1 MSGGR
6 WQQAVRA
13 SAASSGAP
21 SALRPLALGLLL
33 ALIAAPAGAAGLQ
46 VTPTLL
52 TLHSRQNADGLWL
65 SNTGT
70 TTLQAQVRVFRW
82 TQANGEEH
90 FEPTQALAISPP
102 MLELA
107 PGARQLVRVI
117 RLGAPPAREDSYRL
131 IVDELPPDD
140 ANRPPGLQF
149 VLRYSLPVFLAPA
162 GDAAPAPKLRAQLSF
177 QGEQVRI
184 EVRNDGDQHAQLAD
198 LVFVDSHGT
207 RHALQSGL
215 LGYAL
220 PGQRMRWPLAAP
232 AELLRGG
239 GTLKAR
245 INGEA
250 TEQALA
256 LDPPAG

>member
-13 SAASSGAP
+13 SAASAGVVPAVGS
-21 SALRPLALGLLL
+21 LALGLLL
-33 ALIAAPAGAAGLQ
+33 TVIAAPAGAAGLQ
-46 VTPTLL
+46 VTPTSL
-52 TLHSRQNADGLWL
+52 TLQARQNADGLWL

-70 TTLQAQVRVFRW
+70 TALQAQVRVFRW
-82 TQANGEEH
+82 TQDNGEER

-149 VLRYSLPVFLAPA
+149 VLRYSLPVFLAAA

-198 LVFVDSHGT
+198 LVFVDPHGT